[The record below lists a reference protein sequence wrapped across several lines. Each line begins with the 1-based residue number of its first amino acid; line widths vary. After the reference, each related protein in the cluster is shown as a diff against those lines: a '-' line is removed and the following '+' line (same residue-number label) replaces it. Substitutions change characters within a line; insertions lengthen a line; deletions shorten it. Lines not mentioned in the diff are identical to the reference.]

1 MTEKLCRVDA
11 HLSLAL
17 LCQALLCD
25 FAWQVVGQVVDDKG
39 DPGHDVLIDL
49 LGFVFRR
56 GLEVLVQLDLIVCL
70 VLHCRFDHLH
80 AVSMC
85 DASFMG
91 ILLGGGKS
99 KAYFVEMSLMML
111 FMLSSW
117 DPRFNDFPLI
127 ESPDSLHSAIS

>member
-39 DPGHDVLIDL
+39 DPGHDVLLDL

-70 VLHCRFDHLH
+70 VLHRRFDHLH

-91 ILLGGGKS
+91 ILLGGGEVQGILRGDVTDD
-99 KAYFVEMSLMML
+99 A
-111 FMLSSW
+111 
-117 DPRFNDFPLI
+117 
-127 ESPDSLHSAIS
+127 LHVVILGPKVQ